1 MWRRSRGRSRIEF
14 RLQLHQYNAAPCGI
28 RIGLCNTRKK
38 FILAECMKST
48 EKPFILLLPD
58 LHSVPKKPLCKK
70 FCIRLF
76 DKYVSKA
83 IFIYVVY
90 SILLTEQGIRYFFP
104 YSLFALPLLQH
115 LFSLSLLRYF
125 SENCNTLLAIRYR
138 YFCFISVADC
148 INFRAISTV
157 KDPQH

>member
-1 MWRRSRGRSRIEF
+1 M
-14 RLQLHQYNAAPCGI
+14 APPPPCGFVTLLHTLLEMVMEILTFVEKLQRI
-28 RIGLCNTRKK
+28 RCVVL
-38 FILAECMKST
+38 
-48 EKPFILLLPD
+48 
-58 LHSVPKKPLCKK
+58 
-70 FCIRLF
+70 
-76 DKYVSKA
+76 SKA
-83 IFIYVVY
+83 WGKS
-90 SILLTEQGIRYFFP
+90 SINAWVFCRAGHSLLFP

-148 INFRAISTV
+148 INFRATSSV